1 MQLNSR
7 LSLVLFAIL
16 AAQPIAATPSAA
28 SGNNAVE
35 LSPRSGVVGSGVNN
49 GIGLGDILG
58 GAGLFGGD
66 NKGNYGNNYGHG
78 NGGKGRIGYDNG
90 IGKGHGGRKHK
101 FAEKKLKAAKAAK
114 HANEH
119 KDAAKVN
126 AATKFDAAAA
136 NEDANYNNAK
146 LLKFKKAKAKAKG
159 FGKGGFDSFGGF
171 DRRDSAG
178 SGVGI
183 GFGGQNYG
191 SGRGGSD
198 YGSGKK
204 GFSGGSHKKEK
215 VEKLAKHLENAN
227 KHKAVAKINKDAKV
241 TAAAAHQDA
250 HLDKLA
256 AKKLAAEKKK
266 SGFGN
271 LL

>member
-1 MQLNSR
+1 
-7 LSLVLFAIL
+7 
-16 AAQPIAATPSAA
+16 
-28 SGNNAVE
+28 
-35 LSPRSGVVGSGVNN
+35 
-49 GIGLGDILG
+49 
-58 GAGLFGGD
+58 
-66 NKGNYGNNYGHG
+66 
-78 NGGKGRIGYDNG
+78 NG
-90 IGKGHGGRKHK
+90 IGKGYGGRKHK

-146 LLKFKKAKAKAKG
+146 LIKFKKAKAKG
-159 FGKGGFDSFGGF
+159 FGKGGFDNFGGF
-171 DRRDSAG
+171 DRRDGVG
-178 SGVGI
+178 SGAGV

-191 SGRGGSD
+191 SGRGGFD
-198 YGSGKK
+198 YGFGKK

-227 KHKAVAKINKDAKV
+227 KHKAAAKINKDAKV
-241 TAAAAHQDA
+241 KAAAAHEDA
-250 HLDKLA
+250 HLDKIA

-266 SGFGN
+266 SGFGD
-271 LL
+271 LF